1 MNAVLFMLSLTIIQT
16 LRLVQ
21 DTAMKLL
28 FQLGNG
34 RAAVVPVQPRLF
46 VRASSE
52 LEHGDKPGGGGGGSS
67 RAKPCCLEA
76 GELTSAPSGMSP
88 DQDGRAG
95 GAPSSALS
103 SGISQ
108 LLQ

>member
-52 LEHGDKPGGGGGGSS
+52 LEHGDKPGGGGGGQQQS
-67 RAKPCCLEA
+67 EA
-76 GELTSAPSGMSP
+76 LLPGGRRIDLRPFRHVTRSGW
-88 DQDGRAG
+88 
-95 GAPSSALS
+95 
-103 SGISQ
+103 
-108 LLQ
+108 